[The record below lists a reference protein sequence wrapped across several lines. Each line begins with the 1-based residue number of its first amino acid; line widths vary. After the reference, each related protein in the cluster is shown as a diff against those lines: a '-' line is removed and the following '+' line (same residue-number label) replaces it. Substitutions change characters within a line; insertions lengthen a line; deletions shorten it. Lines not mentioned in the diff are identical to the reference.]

1 LERELDFFRPELVLL
16 RLLDALPFRAGT
28 LAPFFRAS
36 DRPMATAC
44 FRLFTFPPR
53 PPFPRRRV
61 PALRRRMALATD
73 FPAALLVF
81 RRVDLRPDDFFAAI
95 SSLLP

>member
-1 LERELDFFRPELVLL
+1 
-16 RLLDALPFRAGT
+16 
-28 LAPFFRAS
+28 
-36 DRPMATAC
+36 
-44 FRLFTFPPR
+44 
-53 PPFPRRRV
+53 
-61 PALRRRMALATD
+61 MALATD